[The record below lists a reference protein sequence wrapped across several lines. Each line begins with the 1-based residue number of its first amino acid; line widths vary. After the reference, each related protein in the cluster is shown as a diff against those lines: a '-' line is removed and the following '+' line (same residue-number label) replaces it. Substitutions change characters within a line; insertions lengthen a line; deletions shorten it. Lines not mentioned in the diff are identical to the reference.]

1 MTQRVSSLYPQGQ
14 AVIERVC
21 VFGATGML
29 GTAMIAALHK
39 AGHVVTAFSRTR
51 HKDRP
56 GFAHWDP
63 AAGTI
68 DAARLQGADAV
79 VNFAGESIGEDRWT
93 AARKQRLIESRVGST
108 ELLARTLAALP
119 VRPAVF
125 VNASA
130 VGFYGDRGDDAV
142 YEDSP
147 RGQGFLAE
155 LVERWEAATAPAADA
170 GIRVVLPRYG
180 VVLAREGGALPK
192 MLAPFRLGLGGRF
205 GSGQQRMPWITL
217 ADAIGATSFAMR
229 HPELSG
235 PVNVTAPENVTNALF
250 TETLATV
257 LHRPAAIAVPAFVL
271 KAALGA
277 QMATELLLTGANARP
292 KKLEVSGYR
301 FEHPR
306 LIDAL
311 EALLGAQTSS

>member
-1 MTQRVSSLYPQGQ
+1 VTQRVSSLYPQGK

-29 GTAMIAALHK
+29 GTAMVAALHK

-51 HKDRP
+51 HGDRP

-63 AAGTI
+63 DAGTI

-79 VNFAGESIGEDRWT
+79 VNFAGESIGEGRWT
-93 AARKQRLIESRVGST
+93 EARKQRLIESRVGST
-108 ELLARTLAALP
+108 GLLARTLATLP

-180 VVLAREGGALPK
+180 VVLAREGGALPR
-192 MLAPFRLGLGGRF
+192 MLAPFKLGLGGRL
-205 GSGQQRMPWITL
+205 GSGAQRMPWVTL
-217 ADAIGATSFAMR
+217 TDAIGATCFALR
-229 HPELSG
+229 HPELNG
-235 PVNVTAPENVTNALF
+235 PVNVVAPENITNALF
-250 TETLATV
+250 AETLATV
-257 LHRPAAIAVPAFVL
+257 LHRPAAFPVPAFVL
-271 KAALGA
+271 KAALGS
-277 QMATELLLTGANARP
+277 QMANELLLTGANARP
-292 KKLEVSGYR
+292 RKLEVTGYR

-311 EALLGAQTSS
+311 ETLFGVQTSS